1 MRVSKIIVSLALS
14 AFFLSASSIP
24 VLAGPGDGRK
34 AFEAKKCGQ
43 CHQSEGPARE
53 KTIKDQLAKK
63 GPELWYA
70 GSKFKKE
77 FLERWLS
84 DPRPIRPLEYNSL
97 TKKNP
102 ANHPKLAV
110 AEAVDMAAYLM
121 TLKSVDVLDGAVVP
135 RDNPKGRAIFIKK
148 QSCYGCHEVTVRG
161 NKAGG
166 LSGPALTG
174 ASKRLNPDWIYAYMT
189 KPKIFKPVKD
199 MPDYTG
205 YISDAEMKDLS
216 AYVGGLD

>member
-1 MRVSKIIVSLALS
+1 MMISKIIASLALS
-14 AFFLSASSIP
+14 AFFLTASSIP
-24 VLAGPGDGRK
+24 ALAGATEGKK

-70 GSKFKKE
+70 GSKFAPA
-77 FLERWLS
+77 FLDKWLA

-97 TKKNP
+97 TKKN
-102 ANHPKLAV
+102 AGNHPKLSSADAIDV
-110 AEAVDMAAYLM
+110 AAYLM
-121 TLKSVDVLDGAVVP
+121 TLRSADVKDGAIQP

-148 QSCYGCHEVTVRG
+148 QACYGCHEVTVRG

-174 ASKRLNPDWIYAYMT
+174 ASKRLNPDWVYAYMT
-189 KPKIFKPVKD
+189 KPRIFKPVKD

-205 YISDAEMKDLS
+205 YINDAEMKDLS
-216 AYVGGLD
+216 AYVGSLD

>member
-1 MRVSKIIVSLALS
+1 MSIFKVISSLALS

-24 VLAGPGDGRK
+24 AFAGVAEGKK
-34 AFEAKKCGQ
+34 AFEAKKCVQ
-43 CHQSEGPARE
+43 CHQIEGPARE

-77 FLERWLS
+77 FLEKWLV
-84 DPRPIRPLEYNSL
+84 DPKIIRPLEYNSI
-97 TKKNP
+97 TKKNTG
-102 ANHPKLAV
+102 NHPKLSP
-110 AEAVDMAAYLM
+110 AEAIEVASYLM
-121 TLKSVDVLDGAVVP
+121 SLKSTDVKDGVVQP

-148 QSCYGCHEVTVRG
+148 QACYGCHEVIVRG
-161 NKAGG
+161 SKAGG

-174 ASKRLNPDWIYAYMT
+174 ASKRLNPDWIYAYMVR
-189 KPKIFKPVKD
+189 PKIFKPVKD

-205 YISDAEMKDLS
+205 YINDAEMRDLS
-216 AYVGGLD
+216 AYVGSLD